1 MCDNIL
7 EERNRVGGDWVVAQ
21 AVPSRKLRDLIRSK
35 LGADLVFV
43 VLNLDKDLQQERLR
57 AGMKMVYEPAEDDEE
72 NAVDL
77 KVARDMQVDDVVSV
91 IMSKVN

>member
-1 MCDNIL
+1 M
-7 EERNRVGGDWVVAQ
+7 VPQ
-21 AVPSRKLRDLIRSK
+21 AVPSRNLRDLIRSK

-43 VLNLDKDLQQERLR
+43 VLNLDKVLQQERLR